1 MYDSFQN
8 TLKSDLT
15 KIRNEKKVIVAA
27 DKTTN
32 FYKLEK
38 EDYNKLLHNNITQN
52 YKKANDDIIEVFNK
66 DDKKVTDKL
75 DISDR
80 VDSISPIEAFIQ
92 LKDTKENFQNNPKC
106 RLINPTK
113 TELGRISKMKIENI
127 VKIVKEK
134 TGLNQFKNTQSA
146 IAWFQDIPRGQNVSF
161 IQFDICEYYP
171 SISPDLLDK
180 SLNYAANYTT
190 ITPEDRELFFQV
202 DLLKRGS
209 MNIPLTETKSA
220 GDIIQALVIMYG
232 I

>member
-1 MYDSFQN
+1 MTFCD
-8 TLKSDLT
+8 
-15 KIRNEKKVIVAA
+15 
-27 DKTTN
+27 
-32 FYKLEK
+32 
-38 EDYNKLLHNNITQN
+38 
-52 YKKANDDIIEVFNK
+52 
-66 DDKKVTDKL
+66 
-75 DISDR
+75 
-80 VDSISPIEAFIQ
+80 
-92 LKDTKENFQNNPKC
+92 
-106 RLINPTK
+106 LINPTK

-220 GDIIQALVIMYG
+220 GDIIQALVTMYG